1 MKRIVIS
8 LVFASFFMFGFS
20 QKKELRSIS
29 KMVSE
34 NAFSEAK
41 SSLESIE
48 GLVANSEVKYQTQY
62 QFLLGNTLS
71 GLKDYQGALAAYK
84 ALESL
89 ESSSGLSKYAKELP
103 AIYEQL
109 TADLVN
115 SAIEDNKTKN
125 YESSFKK
132 LFLSYEINKENN
144 QDYLYYAAS
153 SAINGEF
160 YQEALGFYLT
170 LKEQNYTGITKE
182 YYVTDKESG
191 EESLVSKQEFDLY
204 KKSKSYTNFREA
216 DTESRLPEIVKNIA
230 LIYVQQGKVEEAIE
244 AISDARAANPKDL
257 GLILT
262 EADLYIKLDDKE
274 KFAELMVEAIDQDP
288 TNPVLYFNLGVINS
302 GQGNAQAAREYYE
315 KSIELDPSYRAS
327 YLNLVT
333 LILDGEKELVDEMN
347 SLGNSRA
354 DNLKY
359 DQLLLKREGLY
370 REVVP
375 YLEKSLGID
384 GDDVEVLNTLKNIY
398 GTLGETERFR
408 EIKAKIEALEQ

>member
-1 MKRIVIS
+1 MKQIVIS

-20 QKKELRSIS
+20 QKKELKSIK
-29 KMVSE
+29 KMVSKK
-34 NAFSEAK
+34 AFSEAK
-41 SSLESIE
+41 SNLESIE
-48 GLVANSEVKYQTQY
+48 GLVANAEAKYQTQY
-62 QFLLGNTLS
+62 QFLLGNTLN
-71 GLKDYQGALAAYK
+71 GLKDYEGAVAAFRT
-84 ALESL
+84 LESL
-89 ESSSGLSKYAKELP
+89 ESSNGLSKYSSELP
-103 AIYEQL
+103 AIYQQL

-132 LFLSYEINKENN
+132 LFLSYELDKVNN

-170 LKEQNYTGITKE
+170 LKKNNYTGITKE

-204 KKSKSYTNFREA
+204 KKSKTHTNFREA
-216 DTESRLPEIVKNIA
+216 DSESRLPEIVKNIA
-230 LIYVQQGKVEEAIE
+230 LIYVQQGEVEHAIE
-244 AISDARAANPKDL
+244 AISEARAKNPKDL
-257 GLILT
+257 GLLLT

-274 KFAELMVEAIDQDP
+274 KFAELMKEAIEQDP
-288 TNPVLYFNLGVINS
+288 SNPILYFNLGVINA
-302 GQGNAQAAREYYE
+302 GQGNHEDARKYYE
-315 KSIELDPSYRAS
+315 KSIELDPAYKAS
-327 YLNLVT
+327 YLNLVS

-354 DNLKY
+354 DNIKY
-359 DQLLLKREGLY
+359 DKLLLKREGLY

-384 GDDVEVLNTLKNIY
+384 AKDTEVLNMLKNIY
-398 GTLGETERFR
+398 GTLGETEKFR
-408 EIKAKIEALEQ
+408 EIKAKIEALEP